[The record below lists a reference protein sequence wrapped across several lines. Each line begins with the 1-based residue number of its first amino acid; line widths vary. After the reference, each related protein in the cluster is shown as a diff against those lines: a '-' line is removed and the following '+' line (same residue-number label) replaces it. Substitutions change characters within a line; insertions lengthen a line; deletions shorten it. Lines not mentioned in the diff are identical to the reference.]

1 MIMSR
6 KQPRPK
12 IGRPCT
18 LPGGEY
24 VTVKLSAEQMR
35 GVRRLAGPAAGTMPE
50 TIRQLVTA
58 GLKAARKR

>member
-1 MIMSR
+1 MSSKQR
-6 KQPRPK
+6 KPK

-35 GVRRLAGPAAGTMPE
+35 GVRRLAGPAAGTMPK
-50 TIRQLVTA
+50 TIRKLVMA
-58 GLKAARKR
+58 GLKAARR